1 MSQDRKERFEARRK
15 EQQEHYKE
23 LLREILDTLEGG
35 DVALDFEDAPSA
47 ATTIRIIADIAGN
60 ALRGFKFIEA
70 LADKLGKEYNP
81 DNPYPFEEVSK

>member
-1 MSQDRKERFEARRK
+1 MSQDRKERFELNRK
-15 EQQEHYKE
+15 KQQEHYKE

-60 ALRGFKFIEA
+60 ALRGFQFIEA
-70 LADKLGKEYNP
+70 LADKLDREYNP
-81 DNPYPFEEVSK
+81 DNPYPFGEVSK

>member
-1 MSQDRKERFEARRK
+1 MSK

-60 ALRGFKFIEA
+60 ALRGIESI
-70 LADKLGKEYNP
+70 
-81 DNPYPFEEVSK
+81 EEILEKINKTFDEKAPEMSK